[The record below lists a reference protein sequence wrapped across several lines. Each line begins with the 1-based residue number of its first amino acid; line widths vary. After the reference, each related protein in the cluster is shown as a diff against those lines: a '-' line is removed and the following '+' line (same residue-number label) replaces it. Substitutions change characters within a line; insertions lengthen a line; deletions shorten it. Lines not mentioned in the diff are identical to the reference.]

1 MVKFDFGLR
10 AIKAIV
16 SIAEQLKQQ
25 VQNIW
30 ESDLP
35 DIVNEDAMGGVR
47 WKGEHI
53 IKDVQDEV
61 DPSPEAF
68 IEQQEVKR
76 VDRSPTTKRKDFADA
91 SNMASGELQ
100 TSGMESVFSQEEFDS
115 DMSSIEEK
123 EGSIDGSQQEEE

>member
-1 MVKFDFGLR
+1 
-10 AIKAIV
+10 
-16 SIAEQLKQQ
+16 

-76 VDRSPTTKRKDFADA
+76 VDRSPTTKRKDWA
-91 SNMASGELQ
+91 
-100 TSGMESVFSQEEFDS
+100 
-115 DMSSIEEK
+115 
-123 EGSIDGSQQEEE
+123 